1 MYRRIEFHSLLCELL
16 GSSNVYFQP
25 PESIKMKYPAIV
37 YSLNDIDTEHANN
50 GVYLYTKQYSVTLV
64 SKEPDSPVIDKLA
77 LLPMSMFNRSY
88 VADNLNHTVF
98 SIYY

>member
-1 MYRRIEFHSLLCELL
+1 MDRRIEFHSLLCELL

-50 GVYLYTKQYSVTLV
+50 RVYLYTKQYSVTLV

-77 LLPMSMFNRSY
+77 TLPMSMFNRSY